1 VFWARMPY
9 LFACSL
15 SPQLCYSF
23 NMSVKNKD
31 LNEQHRENDI
41 QDDKAKLPATYHAP
55 KIESQDLL
63 AFAASCNGSTAGK
76 RKASVGAPNFCRSNR
91 LNS

>member
-1 VFWARMPY
+1 
-9 LFACSL
+9 
-15 SPQLCYSF
+15 
-23 NMSVKNKD
+23 MSKKEKTNK
-31 LNEQHRENDI
+31 ENS
-41 QDDKAKLPATYHAP
+41 KSKLPKEYCSP

-76 RKASVGAPNFCRSNR
+76 RKASVGAPNFCRSSR